1 MRDHKIDTLQNNVG
15 GKGSKKNQSKG
26 KSFGYQI
33 LGFGSGG
40 SSLAPNPFTA
50 DYLMVAGGGSGRGGI
65 GGGGGAGGL
74 LYSYCNSCAAGIGL
88 DAGLFNI
95 TIGAGG
101 SAGLGSDTTIISCGA
116 LACISKTATRGGH
129 GPGGPTGA
137 TSSGGSGSGGGHQG
151 TGGSGNTPPVSVPLG
166 GPQGNNGGGAG
177 GGNYAAS
184 GGGGRGG
191 AGTSS
196 SGTGGGGGAGG
207 VGLTGMSIS
216 GSPLSYA
223 GGGGGGAYN
232 PGSAGGASPCGTG
245 GAAIPGTGP
254 GNAGPSNNGTTNRGG
269 GGGGNGESASTS
281 APKVGSGGSGIVIL
295 RYPDSIS
302 ATIAPGTNTIAC
314 APGSTKIATFTVT
327 GTLCVAGG

>member
-1 MRDHKIDTLQNNVG
+1 MRDIKNLLTS
-15 GKGSKKNQSKG
+15 GKNLNKKNNRRT
-26 KSFGYQI
+26 KSFGYQV

-50 DYLMVAGGGSGRGGI
+50 DYLMVAGGGAGRGGI

-129 GPGGPTGA
+129 GPGP
-137 TSSGGSGSGGGHQG
+137 GGTG
-151 TGGSGNTPPVSVPLG
+151 TGGSGAGGGHGQAGNAGNTPPVSVPLG
-166 GPQGNNGGGAG
+166 GPQGSAGGGGAG
-177 GGNYAAS
+177 GYGAS

-191 AGTSS
+191 AGGTSQPS
-196 SGTGGGGGAGG
+196 SPVPLGGPGGAGG

-232 PGSAGGASPCGTG
+232 PGTAGAASPCGTG
-245 GAAIPGTGP
+245 GAGVPGTGP
-254 GNAGPSNNGTTNRGG
+254 TNAGPSNNGTTNRGG
-269 GGGGNGESASTS
+269 GGGGNGESAPTS
-281 APKVGSGGSGIVIL
+281 APKVGSGGSGVVIL
-295 RYPDSIS
+295 RYPNSIC